1 MKKKL
6 PILLLIGLGSVVLAQ
21 RGKRIKVGKKKPK
34 YTFIQKS
41 VKKNNDLEHQNLVQK
56 NIGAIN
62 HLFNNEA
69 NKNKVF
75 VSIYNASQCDIVVDF
90 KGNNTSSLSVAPK
103 KRNFIMLEKGEYTL
117 SSDVC
122 GAEYLSKKNLIKDL
136 EISLKDE

>member
-1 MKKKL
+1 MKRKL

-34 YTFIQKS
+34 YTF
-41 VKKNNDLEHQNLVQK
+41 VRKKNNDLEHQNLVQK

-69 NKNKVF
+69 NKNKVY
-75 VSIYNASQCDIVVDF
+75 VSVYNASQCDIVVDF
-90 KGNNTSSLSVAPK
+90 KGNDNASLSVAPK
-103 KRNFIMLEKGEYTL
+103 KRNFVMLEKGEYTL

-122 GAEYLSKKNLIKDL
+122 GAEYLSTKNLIKDL